1 MVNGVTLFQV
11 EEVNIFADR
20 KTNMSKGCGFIMMAS
35 RDQALHAIEG
45 LNEKYIM
52 QVMHCELCSP

>member
-1 MVNGVTLFQV
+1 M
-11 EEVNIFADR
+11 NIFADR

-35 RDQALHAIEG
+35 RDQALYAIEG

-52 QVMHCELCSP
+52 QVWS